1 MPKVKEKNIISEI
14 NSRTQKLL
22 SILKELSYNQNIL
35 EDSNS
40 KNSYY
45 TKLDSI
51 YRKLSDGTEY
61 RHPYSEIFGVLTE
74 IDSENEASIDILA
87 QNIGIIYQFSRDKQN
102 KELGIC
108 IEKLYDHVSLDVAR
122 INYVKAIDSRIGI
135 NAQKIEDKL
144 TTLDEMAQK
153 LTTDVEQFDTKI
165 KEYVDKVDNS
175 QKEYV
180 SILGIF
186 AAVVLAFTGGTIFSS
201 SVLENMHLSSIYRS
215 LIVVMVLGIILID
228 VLFLLMDFIKVINKN
243 ITASKIPV
251 IVMNIILIIGIALV
265 CWAYKVQWFSN
276 PI

>member
-87 QNIGIIYQFSRDKQN
+87 QNIGILYQF
-102 KELGIC
+102 
-108 IEKLYDHVSLDVAR
+108 
-122 INYVKAIDSRIGI
+122 
-135 NAQKIEDKL
+135 
-144 TTLDEMAQK
+144 
-153 LTTDVEQFDTKI
+153 
-165 KEYVDKVDNS
+165 
-175 QKEYV
+175 
-180 SILGIF
+180 
-186 AAVVLAFTGGTIFSS
+186 
-201 SVLENMHLSSIYRS
+201 
-215 LIVVMVLGIILID
+215 
-228 VLFLLMDFIKVINKN
+228 
-243 ITASKIPV
+243 
-251 IVMNIILIIGIALV
+251 
-265 CWAYKVQWFSN
+265 
-276 PI
+276 

>member
-1 MPKVKEKNIISEI
+1 M
-14 NSRTQKLL
+14 
-22 SILKELSYNQNIL
+22 
-35 EDSNS
+35 
-40 KNSYY
+40 
-45 TKLDSI
+45 
-51 YRKLSDGTEY
+51 
-61 RHPYSEIFGVLTE
+61 
-74 IDSENEASIDILA
+74 
-87 QNIGIIYQFSRDKQN
+87 
-102 KELGIC
+102 
-108 IEKLYDHVSLDVAR
+108 SLDVAR

-153 LTTDVEQFDTKI
+153 LTTEVEQFDTKI
-165 KEYVDKVDNS
+165 NEYVDKVDNS

-265 CWAYKVQWFSN
+265 CLAYKVQWFSN

>member
-87 QNIGIIYQFSRDKQN
+87 QNIGILYQFSRDKQN

-153 LTTDVEQFDTKI
+153 LTTEVEQFDTKI
-165 KEYVDKVDNS
+165 ND
-175 QKEYV
+175 
-180 SILGIF
+180 ILPG
-186 AAVVLAFTGGTIFSS
+186 
-201 SVLENMHLSSIYRS
+201 
-215 LIVVMVLGIILID
+215 
-228 VLFLLMDFIKVINKN
+228 
-243 ITASKIPV
+243 
-251 IVMNIILIIGIALV
+251 
-265 CWAYKVQWFSN
+265 
-276 PI
+276 